1 MGHSSMRGSLEEW
14 QVTEG
19 QEAVAAVGLSRP
31 CPRIECFMAWEKGS
45 RSLLQPDGYVGYLC
59 SLARQAG
66 VPVTVH
72 LIPQENA

>member
-19 QEAVAAVGLSRP
+19 QEAVAAVGLPDRVPELSALWPGRRSP
-31 CPRIECFMAWEKGS
+31 
-45 RSLLQPDGYVGYLC
+45 SLLQPDGYVGYLC

-72 LIPQENA
+72 LIPQEYA